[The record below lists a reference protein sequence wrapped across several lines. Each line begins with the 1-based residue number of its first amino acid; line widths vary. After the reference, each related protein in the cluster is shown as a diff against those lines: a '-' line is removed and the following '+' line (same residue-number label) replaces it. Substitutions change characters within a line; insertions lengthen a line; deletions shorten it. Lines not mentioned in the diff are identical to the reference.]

1 MKYLSRD
8 QNTQIITKL
17 ASTVAAERDEASKK
31 VNNLLMTTTYET
43 GVARKY
49 FTKDTSV
56 GVRIISPGHEFYDTT
71 TDDKPAV
78 KYSIQPE
85 IGVNKDRFAERAVA
99 MTPYGRARKRTFR
112 GTRFIETFEP
122 LSTEKFEK
130 NVNELYTYD
139 YDIVEYF
146 ENVSVKTLLDL
157 EDTLFFSLNNYLLSL
172 NNSALS
178 DMNILTTDRASFNVF
193 LFSQLR
199 DFHNEKLVPAS
210 RLLVHY
216 ALFNE
221 TERTVAVD
229 IEGMAREGI
238 EGNLNLPSLFGM
250 TPIIINTAKYV
261 YYSFEKAHATNKKET
276 DQFFIKLSSVSTAV
290 PGSLSAADHTY
301 IADRLAAMG
310 YKYIGL
316 GGVAVDGAAV
326 ASWSPSIPLDVTTN
340 TTVLN
345 GHCWRTYI
353 LPKQQFYGAFDLW
366 LEDAQT
372 IIDKKGKFMKF
383 HSEEELIIVGKNPYA
398 VTVLDLW
405 ERI

>member
-8 QNTQIITKL
+8 QNNQIITKL
-17 ASTVAAERDEASKK
+17 ASTVAAERDEASKTI
-31 VNNLLMTTTYET
+31 NNFLMINTYET
-43 GVARKY
+43 GIARKY

-85 IGVNKDRFAERAVA
+85 IGLNKDRFQERAVA

-146 ENVSVKTLLDL
+146 ENVSTKTLLDL

-172 NNSALS
+172 NSSALS
-178 DMNILTTDRASFNVF
+178 DMNILTTDRAGFNVF
-193 LFSQLR
+193 LFSTLR

-216 ALFNE
+216 SLFNE
-221 TERTVAVD
+221 TERTIATD

-238 EGNLNLPSLFGM
+238 EGNLKLPSLFGM

-261 YYSFEKAHATNKKET
+261 YYSFEKAYATNMKEKG
-276 DQFFIKLSSVSTAV
+276 QFFINLNSISTAV
-290 PGSLSAADHTY
+290 PGALTNADRTY
-301 IADRLAAMG
+301 IADRLQSMG
-310 YKYIGL
+310 YRYIGL
-316 GGVAVDGAAV
+316 GGVAVDGATV
-326 ASWSPSIPLDVTTN
+326 ANWSPAIPLDVSVN

-345 GHCWRTYI
+345 SHCWRTYI